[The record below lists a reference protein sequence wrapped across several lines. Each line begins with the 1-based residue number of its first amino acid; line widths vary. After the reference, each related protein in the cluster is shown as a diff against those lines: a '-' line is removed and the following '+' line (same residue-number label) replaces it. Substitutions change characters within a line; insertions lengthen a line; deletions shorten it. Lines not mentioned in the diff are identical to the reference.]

1 MKNLTAIAA
10 ACAYAAFAQA
20 VQAAP
25 YTPAIGSTV
34 IERLPRRSDPAQQA
48 LRQLRAKLAASPGD
62 VALATSVARQHIA
75 TARRETDPRYFGYA
89 QAALAPWWSQS
100 APPPEVRL
108 LRATLLQSTHHFPEA
123 MRDLDA
129 VVAADPDNPQAWLT
143 RATVQTVRGDYEA
156 ATASCARL
164 SRLASQL
171 VSTTCIASIGSMTG
185 RAAASESL
193 LDITLRRNADA
204 DPELQVWTLTLL
216 AEIAERRGE
225 TALAETRYRR
235 ALAMLPRD
243 SYLLGA
249 FSDFLLD
256 QKRGAEVAA
265 MLKDQTR
272 IDGLLLRYAL
282 ALQQVPDS
290 GNALARAGAEL
301 QARFGAAT
309 QRGDTVHRREQARY
323 ELHVQRD
330 HKTALALAQQNWAVQ
345 KESADMRILLEA
357 AAKAGDK
364 AAAASVLD
372 WVARTKVEDVAVQRL
387 AQQLKART

>member
-1 MKNLTAIAA
+1 
-10 ACAYAAFAQA
+10 
-20 VQAAP
+20 
-25 YTPAIGSTV
+25 
-34 IERLPRRSDPAQQA
+34 
-48 LRQLRAKLAASPGD
+48 
-62 VALATSVARQHIA
+62 
-75 TARRETDPRYFGYA
+75 
-89 QAALAPWWSQS
+89 
-100 APPPEVRL
+100 
-108 LRATLLQSTHHFPEA
+108 
-123 MRDLDA
+123 
-129 VVAADPDNPQAWLT
+129 
-143 RATVQTVRGDYEA
+143 
-156 ATASCARL
+156 
-164 SRLASQL
+164 
-171 VSTTCIASIGSMTG
+171 
-185 RAAASESL
+185 
-193 LDITLRRNADA
+193 
-204 DPELQVWTLTLL
+204 VWTLTLL
-216 AEIAERRGE
+216 AEMAERRGDS
-225 TALAETRYRR
+225 TSAETRYKR

-249 FSDFLLD
+249 FSDFLLE
-256 QKRGAEVAA
+256 QRGHAEVLA

-272 IDGLLLRYAL
+272 IDGCCCAARWRCSRCLIQR
-282 ALQQVPDS
+282 
-290 GNALARAGAEL
+290 NALARAGAEL